1 MRTGFHGRHGVT
13 DLSRTGPREPG
24 QQRHPRLGGGALRCG
39 RRRGAG
45 RTPGTN
51 AAGADI
57 SELRRHLG
65 VDELGR
71 LLRRVGR
78 RRGRLRLRL
87 DRAVAVCAPALH
99 GWVVSVHRFVSMG
112 CDVVVGGATTAE
124 RRGIERLF
132 VARDETFSR
141 FRPDSEL
148 NRVNDAAGIVLNV
161 SAAFAEMVAVAMRAA
176 RVTDGLVDPT
186 LGAAIEAAGYD
197 RDFSELTPSA
207 DLPEPGARGRWR
219 SLRLRRTLLHRPRG
233 VRLDL
238 NGVVKGKTVDDAL
251 AVIDGGLATSSI
263 AKRRWL
269 RAGIWQH
276 HLIDP
281 RTGRPCETPW
291 QQVTVS
297 AATCLQADVA
307 AKAALLSG
315 DDGSD
320 YLARHG
326 L

>member
-1 MRTGFHGRHGVT
+1 M
-13 DLSRTGPREPG
+13 
-24 QQRHPRLGGGALRCG
+24 
-39 RRRGAG
+39 
-45 RTPGTN
+45 N
-51 AAGADI
+51 
-57 SELRRHLG
+57 
-65 VDELGR
+65 
-71 LLRRVGR
+71 
-78 RRGRLRLRL
+78 
-87 DRAVAVCAPALH
+87 
-99 GWVVSVHRFVSMG
+99 VHRFVSMG

-132 VARDETFSR
+132 VDRDARFSR

-148 NRVNDAAGIVLNV
+148 NRVNDAAGIVVDV
-161 SAAFAEMVAVAMRAA
+161 SAAFAEMVEVAVRAA
-176 RVTDGLVDPT
+176 RLTDGLVDPT

-197 RDFSELTPSA
+197 RDFSGLTPSA
-207 DLPEPGARGRWR
+207 DPAEPGARGRWR
-219 SLRLRRTLLHRPRG
+219 SLRLRRTLLHRPHG

-251 AVIDGGLATSSI
+251 ALIDGDGFVSAGGDIAARGAVDLAMPDGGAVRLLEGGLATSSI
-263 AKRRWL
+263 AKRCWL

-291 QQVTVS
+291 QHVTVS

-307 AKAALLSG
+307 AKAALLLG
-315 DDGSD
+315 DAGPS

-326 L
+326 LAGRFFPGEGDAVRVAWAA

>member
-1 MRTGFHGRHGVT
+1 M
-13 DLSRTGPREPG
+13 
-24 QQRHPRLGGGALRCG
+24 
-39 RRRGAG
+39 
-45 RTPGTN
+45 
-51 AAGADI
+51 
-57 SELRRHLG
+57 
-65 VDELGR
+65 
-71 LLRRVGR
+71 
-78 RRGRLRLRL
+78 
-87 DRAVAVCAPALH
+87 
-99 GWVVSVHRFVSMG
+99 SVHRFVSMG

-251 AVIDGGLATSSI
+251 ALIDGDGFVSAGGDIAARGAVDVALPDGGAVRLLEGGLATSSI

-269 RAGIWQH
+269 RAGVWQH

-297 AATCLQADVA
+297 AATCLHADVA

-326 L
+326 LAGRFFRGDGDGLSDAWAA